1 MADRWRSVLVATV
14 AATVLALPANA
25 TAKPH
30 AKRACQAATKAGKKQ
45 RCRARAAGC
54 NAPRSRGTDPEHVA
68 PAVIIGDGPATR
80 AGEVLEV

>member
-1 MADRWRSVLVATV
+1 MADRWRGVLVATV

-45 RCRARAAGC
+45 RCRARAQVQR
-54 NAPRSRGTDPEHVA
+54 PRSRGTDPEHVA

>member
-45 RCRARAAGC
+45 RCRARAQAQR
-54 NAPRSRGTDPEHVA
+54 PRSRGTDPEHVA